1 MVINNYLNLKKDMEQ
16 FNNWTVF
23 SELKNV
29 TLNETIKQ
37 QLQKY
42 YEILVTENQKYNLTT
57 ITKIDEVFTKH
68 FLDSMLFTNHQKLSN
83 EKVAD
88 LGTGAG
94 FPGLVLKIFYPKLK
108 LTLVESNLKKVNFLN
123 LVIEQLKLTD
133 VEVFHF
139 RAEEY
144 AILNYE
150 KFDIVLSRAVAYLD
164 IILEIGVQLL
174 KVGGWFIL
182 LKGPKANQE
191 INRSQKLVSQL
202 NLKLDYQ
209 QNLVDNQ
216 FGTRINLFY
225 KKEGHTDKKYP
236 RKYQVI
242 KKESG
247 QYEK

>member
-1 MVINNYLNLKKDMEQ
+1 MQQ
-16 FNNWTVF
+16 FSNWAIF

-29 TLNETIKQ
+29 TLNEIIKG

-42 YEILVTENQKYNLTT
+42 YEILITENEKYNLTT
-57 ITKIDEVFTKH
+57 ITKIDEVFAKH
-68 FLDSMLFTNHQKLSN
+68 FLDSMLFTNHQKLST
-83 EKVAD
+83 EKIAD
-88 LGTGAG
+88 LGPGAG

-123 LVIEQLKLTD
+123 LVISELKLTD
-133 VEVFHF
+133 VEVVHF

-150 KFDIVLSRAVAYLD
+150 KFDIVISRAVAYLD

-182 LKGPKANQE
+182 LKGPKANEE
-191 INRSQKLVSQL
+191 ISRSQKLVNQL

-242 KKESG
+242 KKQSG
-247 QYEK
+247 QNEK